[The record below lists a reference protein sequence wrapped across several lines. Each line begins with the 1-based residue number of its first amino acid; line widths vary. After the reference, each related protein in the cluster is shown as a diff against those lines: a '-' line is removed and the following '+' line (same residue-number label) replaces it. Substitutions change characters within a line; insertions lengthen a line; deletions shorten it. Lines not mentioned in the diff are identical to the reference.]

1 MHGVVWGCPVSCR
14 ERKFPF
20 LECIWM
26 EVYFNSRGQ
35 RLLQKADNL
44 VAVFPLLHH
53 NQLQA
58 PAQTCNC
65 FSGTEW
71 RQAPCRQAI
80 FRRRGA
86 VCLTGSFK
94 ICSFESQPRTGDK
107 TQDSCGAK
115 CVIGVGTQVEGRNP
129 RDLGHR
135 RGDCSH
141 FCESFLNGSWWA

>member
-1 MHGVVWGCPVSCR
+1 MWCGDALCPAGRESSPSWSAFGWRCISTAGDRGSCR
-14 ERKFPF
+14 RQITWSQF
-20 LECIWM
+20 
-26 EVYFNSRGQ
+26 
-35 RLLQKADNL
+35 
-44 VAVFPLLHH
+44 FPLLHH

-141 FCESFLNGSWWA
+141 FCEGFLNGSWWA